1 MSAQCSVV
9 ASLLVVIATD
19 QATKWWAWRHV
30 DGVFVNT
37 GGYILLG
44 RARWWFAD
52 PAIGAV
58 ADVVGSALVA
68 ATLCWL
74 LRPRS
79 AAARLGGALVAAGWA
94 SNLLDRLGVHRWT
107 APGSARGVVDFLQG
121 GGPGRHN
128 VADLWIVLGFL
139 VLGWALIRRLR
150 TRGRVTERIS
160 ARPPSLREAVAVLA
174 VAATATALAVG
185 SAIDHAGRY
194 APAG

>member
-1 MSAQCSVV
+1 VLGA
-9 ASLLVVIATD
+9 AFLTVIATD
-19 QATKWWAWRHV
+19 QAAKWWAWRHV

-52 PAIGAV
+52 PVIGAV

-68 ATLCWL
+68 VSVCWL

-79 AAARLGGALVAAGWA
+79 WPARLGGALAAAGWA
-94 SNLLDRLGVHRWT
+94 SNILDRLGVHRWT
-107 APGSARGVVDFLQG
+107 APGSARGVVDFIPG

-128 VADLWIVLGFL
+128 VADLWIVLGL
-139 VLGWALIRRLR
+139 LLLAWALIRRLR
-150 TRGRVTERIS
+150 SRVPIA

-174 VAATATALAVG
+174 VAAVATAFAVS
-185 SAIDHAGRY
+185 SAIDHTGRY

>member
-1 MSAQCSVV
+1 
-9 ASLLVVIATD
+9 
-19 QATKWWAWRHV
+19 
-30 DGVFVNT
+30 VFVNT

-58 ADVVGSALVA
+58 ADIVGSALVA
-68 ATLCWL
+68 AVVCWL

-79 AAARLGGALVAAGWA
+79 AAARLGGALLAAGWT

-128 VADLWIVLGFL
+128 VADLWIVLGL
-139 VLGWALIRRLR
+139 LLLGWALIRRVR
-150 TRGRVTERIS
+150 AGVRVT

-174 VAATATALAVG
+174 VTATATALAVG

>member
-1 MSAQCSVV
+1 
-9 ASLLVVIATD
+9 
-19 QATKWWAWRHV
+19 
-30 DGVFVNT
+30 VFVNT

-58 ADVVGSALVA
+58 ADIAGSALVA
-68 ATLCWL
+68 AAVCWL

-79 AAARLGGALVAAGWA
+79 AAARLGGALLAAGWA

-107 APGSARGVVDFLQG
+107 APGSARGVVDYLQG

-128 VADLWIVLGFL
+128 VADLWIVLGL
-139 VLGWALIRRLR
+139 LLLGWALIYRLR
-150 TRGRVTERIS
+150 ARVRVT

-174 VAATATALAVG
+174 VTATATALAVG
-185 SAIDHAGRY
+185 SAIDHTGRY